1 MKKIVKADLPVEK
14 RFITVEEG
22 REIFKGQTY
31 KLELLE
37 EYAEKAGS
45 FRFTGRGILRICAP
59 ART

>member
-31 KLELLE
+31 KLDLLE
-37 EYAEKAGS
+37 EYAEKDWQLSG
-45 FRFTGRGILRICAP
+45 
-59 ART
+59 